1 MPTTEITTTQPTLAL
16 GDQYL
21 QNSYPFTNQS
31 NKFTE
36 QIRIADPSW
45 AIAYTIQPL
54 SENLQNCWFEMTVT
68 NLDTQ
73 ENQTFNWTYLNETYQ
88 QYPMYTTGPYQIQM
102 TGNLVMVKLDVAK
115 RLP

>member
-68 NLDTQ
+68 NLDLRKTR
-73 ENQTFNWTYLNETYQ
+73 LL
-88 QYPMYTTGPYQIQM
+88 TGHILMRHTSNIPCIRRGL
-102 TGNLVMVKLDVAK
+102 T
-115 RLP
+115 RSR